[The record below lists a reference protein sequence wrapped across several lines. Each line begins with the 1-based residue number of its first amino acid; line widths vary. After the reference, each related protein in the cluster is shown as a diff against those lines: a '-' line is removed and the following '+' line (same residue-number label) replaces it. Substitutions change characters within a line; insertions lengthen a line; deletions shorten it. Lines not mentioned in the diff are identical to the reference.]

1 MALRISSWAIKR
13 PLVPV
18 VIFLGLVLTGLIS
31 LARLPVNGMPNV
43 NIPVVNVSIFL
54 PGASPTEIESQITL
68 RVETAVAGIGSIKH
82 ITSSVTDSVSS
93 TKIEFQ
99 LGTDIN
105 QALSKVRDQ
114 MVGIKPLLPRG
125 SEEPIIQAVDAD
137 VVPILTYALEAPQ
150 RSIEQATL
158 LVDTDISRALLAIKG
173 VAKIQRQGGVVRE
186 IRIALDPVKLH
197 GYGVTA
203 VAVNDQLLA
212 TVQNLPAGRIDSV
225 GQETLIRTLGA
236 PVDIAGLQNMN
247 IALPGKRFAR
257 LGDLGDII
265 DTTSVQRQIARLD
278 GHPVVGFAVYRSKTA
293 SEVSIEKSV
302 KAVLKDIQ
310 SSQARHSFY

>member
-1 MALRISSWAIKR
+1 
-13 PLVPV
+13 
-18 VIFLGLVLTGLIS
+18 
-31 LARLPVNGMPNV
+31 
-43 NIPVVNVSIFL
+43 
-54 PGASPTEIESQITL
+54 
-68 RVETAVAGIGSIKH
+68 
-82 ITSSVTDSVSS
+82 
-93 TKIEFQ
+93 
-99 LGTDIN
+99 
-105 QALSKVRDQ
+105 

-173 VAKIQRQGGVVRE
+173 VAKIQRQGGVLRE

-293 SEVSIEKSV
+293 NEVSIEKSV

-310 SSQARHSFY
+310 SSQRDIRFTEVQTSVEFTQDTFHAALWSFIEGALLAAAVVFVFLEIGVLLGLQLLVYRFQ